1 MTVVQTLVIHQN
13 NSYGLA
19 HIVYTLQA
27 QYMFVFDALVESI
40 EPENNWIT
48 GPVNV
53 AKEKLVKL
61 AKVNLTTKMSGY
73 ETQFKV
79 IFILTKFK

>member
-1 MTVVQTLVIHQN
+1 MSDMVK
-13 NSYGLA
+13 
-19 HIVYTLQA
+19 HILCMRTLQA
-27 QYMFVFDALVESI
+27 QYMFVFDALVEFI
-40 EPENNWIT
+40 EQDSYCIT
-48 GPVNV
+48 GPANV

-79 IFILTKFK
+79 IFILSKFY

>member
-19 HIVYTLQA
+19 YTVCILQA

-40 EPENNWIT
+40 EPESNWIT

-79 IFILTKFK
+79 IFILTKF

>member
-1 MTVVQTLVIHQN
+1 MIWLNTLCDTI
-13 NSYGLA
+13 
-19 HIVYTLQA
+19 QA
-27 QYMFVFDALVESI
+27 QYIFVFDALVESI
-40 EPENNWIT
+40 EQESNCIT
-48 GPVNV
+48 GPADV

-79 IFILTKFK
+79 IFILTKL